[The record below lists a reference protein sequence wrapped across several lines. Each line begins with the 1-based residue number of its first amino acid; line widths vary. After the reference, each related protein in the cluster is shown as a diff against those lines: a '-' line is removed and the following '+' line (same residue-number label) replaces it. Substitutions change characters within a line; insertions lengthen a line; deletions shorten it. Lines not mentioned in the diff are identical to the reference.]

1 MYKHALKKLPKS
13 TVEITVSVPWD
24 AIQKQYSSSF
34 DDLQKELTVEGFRKG
49 KAPKAIAEKHLKRE
63 DIYQDV
69 IRKLLPAIYDEIVKK
84 ESLKPIISPKVDLV
98 KAKENEEWE
107 FTITVAEKPVIDL
120 GEYKMKVHD
129 AVLEVKKSDIWIPG
143 KNKETDPKTEEA
155 KKQQAINAALTAL
168 MKEVKCEISELIL
181 EEELNHRL
189 TRLVDDIQRMGL
201 TVDSY
206 LKTKGL
212 TMEQLRERYAKEIED
227 TYSLEF
233 ILSEIAEKENIVV
246 DDKELQKLF
255 EGIKDEKE
263 RKSAE
268 ANSYFYASLL
278 RKQKTLDYLANV

>member
-1 MYKHALKKLPKS
+1 MHKHTLKKLPKS

-49 KAPKAIAEKHLKRE
+49 KAPKAIAEKHIKRE

-107 FTITVAEKPVIDL
+107 FTITLAEKPAIDL
-120 GEYKMKVHD
+120 GEYKKKVHD
-129 AVLEVKKSDIWIPG
+129 AILEVKKSDIWIPG
-143 KNKETDPKTEEA
+143 KDKETDPKNEEA

-227 TYSLEF
+227 TYRLEF

>member
-1 MYKHALKKLPKS
+1 MHKHTLKKLPKG
-13 TVEITVSVPWD
+13 TVEIAVSVSWD

-34 DDLQKELTVEGFRKG
+34 DDLQQELTVEGFRKG
-49 KAPKAIAEKHLKRE
+49 KAPKAIAEKHIKRE
-63 DIYQDV
+63 DVYQDV

-84 ESLKPIISPKVDLV
+84 ESLKPIISPKVDLI

-143 KNKETDPKTEEA
+143 KDKETDPKNEEA
-155 KKQQAINAALTAL
+155 KKQQAINAALTGL

-227 TYSLEF
+227 TYRLEF

>member
-49 KAPKAIAEKHLKRE
+49 KAPKAIAEKHIKRE
-63 DIYQDV
+63 DVYQDV

-107 FTITVAEKPVIDL
+107 FTITVAEKPAIDL
-120 GEYKMKVHD
+120 GEYKKKIHD
-129 AVLEVKKSDIWIPG
+129 AVLVVKKSDIWIPG
-143 KNKETDPKTEEA
+143 KDKETDPKNEEA
-155 KKQQAINAALTAL
+155 KKQQSINAALTAL

-189 TRLVDDIQRMGL
+189 SRLVDDIQRMGL

-227 TYSLEF
+227 TYRLEL
-233 ILSEIAEKENIVV
+233 ILSEISEKENIVI

-255 EGIKDEKE
+255 DGIKDEKE

-278 RKQKTLDYLANV
+278 RKQKTLDYLANL